1 MHPAIGAL
9 VVIFATACAA
19 APGINAST
27 YAAIRS
33 DVQRGLGLTPSY
45 GRPCL
50 DCPDGHIVGGIVR
63 LAFHDAVGA
72 AGPNRRFG
80 PNGCLDL
87 TTSANNGLADI
98 IALLDNIQ
106 ASSQY
111 GALLSRADFWV
122 LAATLV
128 LELTST
134 LAADFEPDLFDPAAT
149 PNPMDLNA
157 MPLKVPFYTGR
168 IDQPSCPGDG
178 NLLPGANFNWGQ
190 IQELFTGRVGMTSS
204 EIIAILGGHSLG
216 GLEAADVN
224 GNLTGSWVQSG
235 GFRRDGGSDWGSMGL
250 TLLCLAASRSLQRR
264 ASRTT
269 TTRSCIEGS
278 QAGLACGA

>member
-1 MHPAIGAL
+1 MHAAYALLSVLAICLSNL
-9 VVIFATACAA
+9 VHG

-45 GRPCL
+45 GRACL
-50 DCPDGHIVGGIVR
+50 DCPGGHIVGGIVR

-87 TTSANNGLADI
+87 TTSSNNGLADI

-106 ASSQY
+106 ATSQY
-111 GALLSRADFWV
+111 GALISRADFWV

-134 LAADFEPDLFDPAAT
+134 LASDYIPELFNPAAT
-149 PNPMDLNA
+149 PNPLDITA
-157 MPLKVPFYTGR
+157 PPLLVPFVTGR

-178 NLLPGANFNWGQ
+178 NLLPGTNFNWGQ
-190 IQELFTGRVGMTSS
+190 IQGLFTGRVGMSSS
-204 EIIAILGGHSLG
+204 EVIAILGAHSLG

-224 GNLTGSWVQSG
+224 GNVSGSWVQSG
-235 GFRRDGGSDWGSMGL
+235 WYMHY
-250 TLLCLAASRSLQRR
+250 LQR
-264 ASRTT
+264 
-269 TTRSCIEGS
+269 
-278 QAGLACGA
+278 LCG